1 VYLFENIG
9 AENSDKVIELA
20 IAKAEQYKI
29 KRIIIASGSGK
40 TALKLAE
47 KAAGKEITIVAVTHC
62 TGFLKPDF
70 QELSEENRDKLNS
83 LGVKVVTGTHA
94 LGTVGRAVRRK
105 YGTYEI
111 DEIIANSLR
120 IFGQGVK
127 VAVEI
132 SMMAADA
139 GAVNSSELA
148 IAIGGS
154 EEGADCAIVLKPDNT
169 HNFFDIKVNEII
181 CKPKLF

>member
-1 VYLFENIG
+1 MHIFNNPG
-9 AENSDKVIELA
+9 AENTDKVIELA
-20 IAKAEQYKI
+20 VEKAELYGI
-29 KRIIIASGSGK
+29 KTIIAATGSGK
-40 TALKLAE
+40 TAFKLAE
-47 KAAGKEITIVAVTHC
+47 RAAGRGIKIVAVTHC

-70 QELSEENRDKLNS
+70 QELTESNREKLNS
-83 LGVKVVTGTHA
+83 LGIKVVTGTHA

-139 GAVNSSELA
+139 GAASTTELA

-154 EEGADCAIVLKPDNT
+154 EEGADCAVILKPDNT

>member
-1 VYLFENIG
+1 MYIFNNPGVENT
-9 AENSDKVIELA
+9 DKVIELA
-20 IAKAEQYKI
+20 IEKAESYGI
-29 KRIIIASGSGK
+29 NTIIVATGSGK
-40 TALKLAE
+40 TAFKLAE
-47 KAAGKEITIVAVTHC
+47 MAAGRGLKIVAVTHC

-70 QELSEENRDKLNS
+70 QELTESNREKLN
-83 LGVKVVTGTHA
+83 LIGVKVVTGTHA

-139 GAVNSSELA
+139 GAVNTTELA

-154 EEGADCAIVLKPDNT
+154 EEGADCAVIIKPDNT
-169 HNFFDIKVNEII
+169 HNFFDIKINEII